1 MFPCSVSVHPVNLG
15 ELDLPTPFSLRSPRK
30 SRSTGLERK
39 HVMRTTLAAVTALA
53 GSLLLPCLML
63 GSAQAVTSAPDL
75 KNVISTTDN
84 GTING
89 TITPVRGGGGGFAG
103 GGGHMEGAG
112 FGSHMGGFSAHMGG
126 IGGGHIGG
134 MGGHMG
140 GFAGRTFHGG
150 PRFAGRE
157 FDHGHFNDRHF
168 VNDHHFNHRRVFVHN
183 RFFIAGGPWWWGGS
197 SCWWWNPRWG
207 RWLWICD

>member
-63 GSAQAVTSAPDL
+63 GSAKAVTSAPDL

-112 FGSHMGGFSAHMGG
+112 FGSHMAVVISVAWVAIWVVLPVAPSMVD
-126 IGGGHIGG
+126 
-134 MGGHMG
+134 
-140 GFAGRTFHGG
+140 
-150 PRFAGRE
+150 P
-157 FDHGHFNDRHF
+157 DLP
-168 VNDHHFNHRRVFVHN
+168 V
-183 RFFIAGGPWWWGGS
+183 GS
-197 SCWWWNPRWG
+197 SIMVTSMIG
-207 RWLWICD
+207 TS

>member
-1 MFPCSVSVHPVNLG
+1 
-15 ELDLPTPFSLRSPRK
+15 
-30 SRSTGLERK
+30 
-39 HVMRTTLAAVTALA
+39 MRTSLVGVTALA

-84 GTING
+84 GTV
-89 TITPVRGGGGGFAG
+89 TPVRGGGHMGGM
-103 GGGHMEGAG
+103 GGHM
-112 FGSHMGGFSAHMGG
+112 GGM
-126 IGGGHIGG
+126 GGHIGG

-140 GFAGRTFHGG
+140 GFAARSFHGG

-157 FDHGHFNDRHF
+157 FNNGHFNNRHF
-168 VNDHHFNHRRVFVHN
+168 VNDHHFNHRRVFVRN

-207 RWLWICD
+207 RWVWICG